1 MKDNKQINADPC
13 QGWEKDTVPI
23 WCDQN
28 YTCGFYFIR
37 PEQRLSQEGH
47 KPTIAQTTVVS
58 LSKNECG
65 ATN

>member
-28 YTCGFYFIR
+28 IGVYFIR
-37 PEQRLSQEGH
+37 PEQRLSPGKTH
-47 KPTIAQTTVVS
+47 TPTIAQTTVVS

>member
-23 WCDQN
+23 WCDQ
-28 YTCGFYFIR
+28 TSGFILFALNSDSHR
-37 PEQRLSQEGH
+37 KTH
-47 KPTIAQTTVVS
+47 KPTTIAQTTVVS